1 MESAVRMTISRIKK
15 LTYAFSRL
23 CQCIEH
29 LENLKNERSRREDET
44 LLGNPQWMEG
54 IKDKE

>member
-23 CQCIEH
+23 CQSIEH